1 VIQRGVRADEKVPGS
16 GLGLAIVA
24 DLAQMYGGGIMLQDS
39 PLGGLRVI
47 LTLPGLTTPEN

>member
-1 VIQRGVRADEKVPGS
+1 VSGS

-24 DLAQMYGGGIMLQDS
+24 DLAQIYGGEIVLQDS

-47 LTLPGLTTPEN
+47 LTLPGSAASDS